1 MEPIEV
7 LIAEDEGAVR
17 QALAELVESDSGM
30 RVAGTA
36 ADAEEAIQ
44 LADRIH
50 PDIALVDV
58 KMPGG
63 GGPRAAREIRERSPE
78 THVVALSA
86 YEDRRTVLE
95 MLSAGV
101 VGYIVK
107 GTPAEEILYTIR
119 RSMKGQGSLSVEVTG
134 DVIQELAIL
143 LERSET
149 LAGELQELDRL
160 KSELIQ
166 TLSHELF
173 TPLTAIQGFALT
185 VKERGGDL
193 SMEEIQTLAGGVS
206 RASDRISRLV
216 GNLAALA
223 RLDREGVELS
233 TRPLVGGEVVARA
246 LEEFPHQRDRV
257 QPSQADSVPEV
268 KVWADLDL
276 AVRALVVLIDNALSL
291 SPEEEPV
298 DISLRAPGSELEISV
313 ADRGPGVSP
322 ELRGQIFA
330 PFTQGDAT
338 TTRIH
343 QGLGIGLYLARR
355 IMSAHGGKIDVSPR
369 PGGGSVFVLEFP
381 VSGRL

>member
-50 PDIALVDV
+50 PDVALVDV

-95 MLSAGV
+95 MLRAGV

-223 RLDREGVELS
+223 RLDREGLELS

-257 QPSQADSVPEV
+257 QPPDASSFPDA

-276 AVRALVVLIDNALSL
+276 AVRALVVLVDNALSL
-291 SPEEEPV
+291 SPEEAPI
-298 DISLRAPGSELEISV
+298 DISLRARGGELEISV

-355 IMSAHGGKIDVSPR
+355 IMSAHGGKIDVNPR

-381 VSGRL
+381 VSG